1 VRGREEQ
8 RDATTGLCTNS
19 TNDIVKWQREHA
31 MPTYALILFI
41 LAGCLD
47 ILGVILLTY
56 QTFVS
61 DPVLEAIEA
70 ARMASVENAET
81 GAKST

>member
-1 VRGREEQ
+1 MRGREER

-19 TNDIVKWQREHA
+19 TNDIVKWEREHA
-31 MPTYALILFI
+31 MPTYALILLI

-47 ILGVILLTY
+47 ILGVVLLTY
-56 QTFVS
+56 QTFAP

-70 ARMASVENAET
+70 ARMDSVENAET